1 MASPPSDIS
10 SDMSSL
16 QLASDISSSLPGSSV
31 TPGAAGDSIGR
42 GATRGRRDRAP
53 DFLVRTR
60 SDQLT
65 SKKGSGG
72 VDVRLTSNY
81 FPLIAKPNWRLLQYR
96 VDMKPDIDITKVGVS
111 TVSV

>member
-1 MASPPSDIS
+1 
-10 SDMSSL
+10 MSSL
-16 QLASDISSSLPGSSV
+16 QLASDISSSVPGSSV
-31 TPGAAGDSIGR
+31 TTGAAGDSIGR

-65 SKKGSGG
+65 SKKGKGG
-72 VDVRLTSNY
+72 VDVNLTSNY

-96 VDMKPDIDITKVGVS
+96 VDMKPDIDMTKVS
-111 TVSV
+111 L